1 MSDDPFLQV
10 QADVLSLL
18 DTTRPLFTS
27 YIRIRSSAASPSNP
41 QLVEAREELES
52 NLTDLSTDLQ
62 DLIDSVKAV
71 EGDPYKYGIDID
83 EVSRRRRLVQDIG
96 AEIEDMHQQLSQ
108 TVSKGSLAHPDSFG
122 AAEGDE
128 DDDEYGQFQEQR
140 QMEMMR
146 DQDEALDGVFQTV
159 GNLRMQADTMGRELE
174 EQADMLDDVDNI
186 TERVGG
192 KLQTGMKKINFVI
205 RQNEGPHPLLQQTPL
220 SVNPFI
226 DLPKPPT
233 LPHNYASIPSTLP
246 PSSTNAAPAPSN
258 PELPAYVTSST
269 GFAAHPTSII
279 NQNRALLEQ
288 VSSQQR
294 DGHDKVKKWEQG
306 IKDRELQE
314 KRRRAPGWLD
324 SESKLLQPAKKT
336 EDRQEGGKID
346 LMDQPPAAVDI
357 QTSREQDKTANELGD
372 AMDRAF
378 GRSEM
383 G

>member
-1 MSDDPFLQV
+1 MYAQ
-10 QADVLSLL
+10 
-18 DTTRPLFTS
+18 
-27 YIRIRSSAASPSNP
+27 
-41 QLVEAREELES
+41 
-52 NLTDLSTDLQ
+52 
-62 DLIDSVKAV
+62 
-71 EGDPYKYGIDID
+71 
-83 EVSRRRRLVQDIG
+83 
-96 AEIEDMHQQLSQ
+96 
-108 TVSKGSLAHPDSFG
+108 LAHH
-122 AAEGDE
+122 
-128 DDDEYGQFQEQR
+128 
-140 QMEMMR
+140 
-146 DQDEALDGVFQTV
+146 
-159 GNLRMQADTMGRELE
+159 
-174 EQADMLDDVDNI
+174 I
-186 TERVGG
+186 T
-192 KLQTGMKKINFVI
+192 
-205 RQNEGPHPLLQQTPL
+205 GPHPLLQQTPL

-269 GFAAHPTSII
+269 GFAAHPSSII

-288 VSSQQR
+288 ISSQQR
-294 DGHDKVKKWEQG
+294 DGHERVKKWEQD

-336 EDRQEGGKID
+336 EDRQGGDKID